1 MVEVE
6 TVNWGQKL
14 YEILFKTL
22 FTQVLLIEILTAR
35 NHVRNFEKLKA
46 FSLKLKTGKQEEMID
61 SFFVARIPKSID
73 FKFEILWLIVGL
85 KIKNFDGTS
94 KIL

>member
-35 NHVRNFEKLKA
+35 NHVQNFEKLKA
-46 FSLKLKTGKQEEMID
+46 FSLKLKTSKQEERID

-73 FKFEILWLIVGL
+73 FKFEILWGIVGL
-85 KIKNFDGTS
+85 KIKNLDGTS
-94 KIL
+94 KIV